1 MMLKMKILFRIERDK
16 MELKKESARHRDETE
31 LRKVIDFQSK
41 NFKKLHEVLKSK
53 DNEIAN
59 LTRENTS
66 LKYRIK
72 KLRLKLE
79 RLEYYEKLYKR

>member
-1 MMLKMKILFRIERDK
+1 
-16 MELKKESARHRDETE
+16 MEFKKESARHRDETE

-59 LTRENTS
+59 LSRENTS

-79 RLEYYEKLYKR
+79 RLEYYERLYKESIN